1 MRLCRLTT
9 ALSLAFLTA
18 LAAQPASAQRRE
30 REFAGP
36 PQGQVRKPKP
46 NAHPT
51 GPPPRQKKNGPNA
64 PRPNANKPRGE
75 AENSGAARPQGDGRG
90 LAGLPPKWVENLR
103 DMSPGEQERFM
114 QNNQRFQSL
123 PPQRQQQIRQNLR
136 KWNNLTPEERSA
148 LRHEESNW
156 EHMSPGQRQHVKNDL
171 LPRWQQMPLG
181 RRMLING
188 RLHALHQMTPEQQQA
203 ALNDPR
209 FMRGLSPDEQS
220 MLRDLNSLRNP
231 PTSQ

>member
-1 MRLCRLTT
+1 MRLCRLTI
-9 ALSLAFLTA
+9 ALSLALFTA

-30 REFAGP
+30 KRFARP
-36 PQGQVRKPKP
+36 PQGQAKKPKP

-51 GPPPRQKKNGPNA
+51 GPPPRQKNNGPNA
-64 PRPNANKPRGE
+64 PRPNANKPQGE
-75 AENSGAARPQGDGRG
+75 AQNPGAARPQGDGRG
-90 LAGLPPKWVENLR
+90 LAGLPPKWVANLR

-171 LPRWQQMPLG
+171 LPRWQQMPPG
-181 RRMLING
+181 RRMLISG

-220 MLRDLNSLRNP
+220 MLRDLNSLRNLP
-231 PTSQ
+231 ASQ